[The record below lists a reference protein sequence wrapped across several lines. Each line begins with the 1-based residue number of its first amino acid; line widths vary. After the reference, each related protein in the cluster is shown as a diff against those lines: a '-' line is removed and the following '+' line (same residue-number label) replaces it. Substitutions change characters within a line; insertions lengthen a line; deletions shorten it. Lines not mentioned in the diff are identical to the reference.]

1 MHEVTI
7 QTGIGISFTFTA
19 CSYKKLIKMND
30 KIAAFRENQ
39 EQVITRLNS
48 LAVRPVLFRI
58 YLLKILPMGFF
69 AGLKIDS
76 VTREKCVVT
85 VPYKWLNKNPFRS
98 TYFAVL
104 GMGAELST
112 GFPAFSFTW
121 KAKPAISMLI
131 TGVRG
136 EFSKKATGRIYFT
149 FDQLAS
155 MQEAIEK
162 TIVSGAGETFEC
174 LSVGRTRDGKEVA
187 RFYFTWSFRLKI
199 A

>member
-1 MHEVTI
+1 MEE
-7 QTGIGISFTFTA
+7 
-19 CSYKKLIKMND
+19 KLT
-30 KIAAFRENQ
+30 AFRKNQ
-39 EQVITRLNS
+39 ELVISRLNS
-48 LAVRPVLFRI
+48 LAVRPMLFRL

-69 AGLKIDS
+69 AGLRIDS

-98 TYFAVL
+98 IYFAVL

-149 FDQLAS
+149 FDQLAA

-162 TIVSGAGETFEC
+162 TIISGEGETFEC
-174 LSVGRTRDGKEVA
+174 VSVGRSKDGKEVA
-187 RFYFTWSFRLKI
+187 RFYFTWSFRVKI
-199 A
+199 ALKNRGYGPG